1 MRPTRPHETHRSTT
15 TKFRIDAYDAVVRL
29 AREKRIAITDVM
41 RRGAVLA
48 LEEYGA
54 EIPASLSTY
63 VRADAAPLTAL
74 DAVDRMMVA
83 APPALTSR
91 QLTRL
96 VIGLAGRTTLDVQA
110 VRKIAAILLSWTSGF
125 DCEQPVATQL
135 WPSRRDDSSVEGN
148 NDAYRPLRLVESYS
162 DRASS
167 DLATSTPPSM
177 PRPVGS
183 PPWGEP

>member
-110 VRKIAAILLSWTSGF
+110 VRKIAAILLSWTSGC
-125 DCEQPVATQL
+125 DPALAVS
-135 WPSRRDDSSVEGN
+135 SRRQQRRGQQRRVPPLTARRVVFRQGVVGPSDIDPSL
-148 NDAYRPLRLVESYS
+148 DAAPRG
-162 DRASS
+162 
-167 DLATSTPPSM
+167 LAA
-177 PRPVGS
+177 VG
-183 PPWGEP
+183 